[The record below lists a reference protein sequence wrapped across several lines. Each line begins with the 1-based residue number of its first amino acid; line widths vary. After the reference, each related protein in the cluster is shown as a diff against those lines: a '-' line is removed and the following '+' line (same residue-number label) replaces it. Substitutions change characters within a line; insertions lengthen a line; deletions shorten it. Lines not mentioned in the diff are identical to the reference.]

1 MLLQLQKTKKQKLI
15 ELSPNGSEKD
25 VPQSHWKK
33 KIVHQES
40 VSPTALIKSAITF
53 IYRGAGASYLQITHQ
68 INSR

>member
-1 MLLQLQKTKKQKLI
+1 MSSK
-15 ELSPNGSEKD
+15 GSEKD